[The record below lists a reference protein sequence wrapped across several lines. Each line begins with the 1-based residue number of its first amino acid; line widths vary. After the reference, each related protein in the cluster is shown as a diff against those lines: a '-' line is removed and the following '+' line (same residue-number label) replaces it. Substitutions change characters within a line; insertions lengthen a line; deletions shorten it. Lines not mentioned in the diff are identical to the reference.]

1 MSRYYRDR
9 LAQIND
15 SVRDGRILGTSI
27 DWNKKSTVLKQVADE
42 LLLAGKAMATEQELT
57 GETADRFMAERFMA
71 ERFNP
76 DRFRPRTAAVF
87 TSTAAGGA
95 GRSGAGCCCCCGSRQ
110 PAAVTRRAMWVQA
123 AYGRET
129 RERQIMLPASTAEI
143 VQRKVFEVTQ
153 GTSVNTSMVV

>member
-57 GETADRFMAERFMA
+57 GETADRFMAELKTVA
-71 ERFNP
+71 TKLEV
-76 DRFRPRTAAVF
+76 DSAVF
-87 TSTAAGGA
+87 KKGSDALGKAHSAAQTMMSEHKA
-95 GRSGAGCCCCCGSRQ
+95 LSSG
-110 PAAVTRRAMWVQA
+110 
-123 AYGRET
+123 
-129 RERQIMLPASTAEI
+129 
-143 VQRKVFEVTQ
+143 
-153 GTSVNTSMVV
+153 